1 MAKNV
6 KVIQATSPILSA
18 QSQIYVKKRRVA
30 AYARVSTEK
39 DEQQNS
45 YEAQIEYY
53 TRYIKSNP
61 EWIFVDIYSDEGIT
75 GTSIKR
81 RDGFNK
87 MIEDALDGKIDLIV
101 TKSVSRFARN
111 TVDSL
116 TTVRKLKDK
125 GVEVYFEKE
134 NIFTLDSKGELLITI
149 MSSLAHE
156 ESRSISENTTWGQ
169 RKRFADGI
177 MSLGYS
183 TFLGYKKGANPGDME
198 IVEEEAVIVR
208 RIYDEYLAGKSPG
221 EIAKRLTTEGI
232 PTPAKKSKWHPSTI
246 ISILHNEKYR
256 GDAKLQKCFTTSF
269 LDHKM
274 QKNTGQ
280 LPIFYVSENHPAI
293 IKPEVFEMVQEEFR
307 RREAAGGRAQ
317 CVSIFSG
324 RIVCGDCGC
333 FYGRKKWHSDTK
345 YASWR
350 WHCNNKFMKREHCQT
365 PTLKEQSLEECFVS
379 AFNSILARKEEIA
392 ANYAECLDAIT
403 DDSALKARMEA
414 IQQETADITTLINN
428 LLMNSSKQRS
438 GGEDT
443 NARYEQY
450 MSRHEA
456 LQQEKLELAK
466 KISLLAAKRLL
477 VNAFLEELAKHD
489 GPLTTFDPLVF
500 QATINY
506 VTVNADC
513 TVTFLFRDG
522 TETTQTIQK
531 GVRQYV
537 RRQPK
542 SDSDLSTDDNGGES
556 T

>member
-18 QSQIYVKKRRVA
+18 QSQICVKKRRVA

-61 EWIFVDIYSDEGIT
+61 EWTFVDIYSDEGIT

-87 MIEDALDGKIDLIV
+87 MIEDALAGKIDLIV

-149 MSSLAHE
+149 MSSLAQE

-169 RKRFADGI
+169 RKRFADGV
-177 MSLGYS
+177 MSLAYS

-221 EIAKRLTTEGI
+221 QIAKDLTADGI
-232 PTPAKKSKWHPSTI
+232 PTPAKKTRWHSSTVV
-246 ISILHNEKYR
+246 SILQNEKYR

-324 RIVCGDCGC
+324 RIVCADCGG
-333 FYGRKKWHSDTK
+333 FYGRKKWHSGTPHE
-345 YASWR
+345 SWR
-350 WHCNNKFMKREHCQT
+350 WHCNNKFMKREHCKT
-365 PTLKEQSLEECFVS
+365 PTLKEQSLEDCFVA
-379 AFNSILARKEEIA
+379 AFNSVLTQKEEIA
-392 ANYAECLDAIT
+392 DNYAECLDAIT
-403 DDSALKARMEA
+403 DDSALKVRLDA
-414 IQQETADITTLINN
+414 IQQETADLTTLINN
-428 LLMNSSKQRS
+428 LLIGSSKLS
-438 GGEDT
+438 GSRTEI
-443 NARYEQY
+443 NKRYEEY
-450 MSRHEA
+450 MSRLEA
-456 LQQEKLELAK
+456 LKEEKQELSNQ
-466 KISLLAAKRLL
+466 ISRCTAKRLL
-477 VNAFLEELAKHD
+477 VNTFLEELNKHD
-489 GPLTTFDPLVF
+489 APLTTFDPLVF
-500 QATINY
+500 QATVNY
-506 VTVNADC
+506 VTVYNDC
-513 TVTFLFRDG
+513 TVKIVFRDG
-522 TETTQTIQK
+522 TEATEIIQN

-537 RRQPK
+537 KRKPK
-542 SDSDLSTDDNGGES
+542 NNGDPSTEN
-556 T
+556 

>member
-18 QSQIYVKKRRVA
+18 QSQFSVKKRRVA

-61 EWIFVDIYSDEGIT
+61 EWIFAGIYSDEGIT
-75 GTSIKR
+75 GTNTKR

-87 MIEDALDGKIDLIV
+87 MIEDALTGDIDLIV

-149 MSSLAHE
+149 MSSLAQE

-221 EIAKRLTTEGI
+221 QIAKELTADGI
-232 PTPAKKSKWHPSTI
+232 PTPAKKTKWHPSTI

-345 YASWR
+345 YVSWR
-350 WHCNNKFMKREHCQT
+350 WHCNNKFMKRAHCQT
-365 PTLKEQSLEECFVS
+365 PTLKEQSPEECFVA

-428 LLMNSSKQRS
+428 LLMNSSKQRG

-456 LQQEKLELAK
+456 LQQEKLELSK

-489 GPLTTFDPLVF
+489 GPLTAFDPLVF
-500 QATINY
+500 QATVNY

-522 TETTQTIQK
+522 TETTQTIEK

-542 SDSDLSTDDNGGES
+542 PDSNIPADDTGGES

>member
-18 QSQIYVKKRRVA
+18 QSPISVKKRRVA

-87 MIEDALDGKIDLIV
+87 MIEDALAGKIDLIV

-149 MSSLAHE
+149 MSSLAQE

-183 TFLGYKKGANPGDME
+183 NFLGYKKGANPGDME

-221 EIAKRLTTEGI
+221 DIAKRLTADGI
-232 PTPAKKSKWHPSTI
+232 PTPAKKTRWHPSTI

-269 LDHKM
+269 LDHKV

-333 FYGRKKWHSDTK
+333 FYGRKKWHSGTP
-345 YASWR
+345 YESWR

-365 PTLKEQSLEECFVS
+365 PTLKEQSLEECFVA

-403 DDSALKARMEA
+403 DDSALKARLED

-438 GGEDT
+438 GSADT

-450 MSRHEA
+450 VSRHEA

-489 GPLTTFDPLVF
+489 GPLTAFDPLVF
-500 QATINY
+500 QATVNY
-506 VTVNADC
+506 VTVNKDC
-513 TVTFLFRDG
+513 TVTFQFRDG
-522 TETTQTIQK
+522 TETTQSIEK

-542 SDSDLSTDDNGGES
+542 SDSNISTDDAGGK
-556 T
+556 